1 MSNISYFAMW
11 TLILMKLKIF
21 IKEYPYSIIAPLV
34 SSIIFITILNT
45 ISEFY
50 NLKTS
55 NSDFM
60 SFVIPGIIMM
70 IIIQETFSNISET
83 MIHMKQE
90 GTFKD
95 ILMAPI
101 SRVEI
106 AISYLIATLIIGIII
121 AVINLIIINLF
132 VEIQL
137 FNLSRFIY
145 YVSLTS
151 IFFGS
156 IGAIIGFLSYTWD
169 VQQSVFNFL
178 IGPISLLSG
187 TFFSVDVIDERWKNI
202 FLLNPFY
209 HLISN
214 ARKSF
219 ENEQVYDFQLD
230 VLIIILVFT
239 MVCISL
245 YIFKKGY
252 RVID

>member
-21 IKEYPYSIIAPLV
+21 IKEYPYTIIAPLI
-34 SSIIFITILNT
+34 SSIIFIIILKT

-55 NSDFM
+55 NIDYM
-60 SFVIPGIIMM
+60 NFVIPGIIMM
-70 IIIQETFSNISET
+70 VVIQETFSNISET

-95 ILMAPI
+95 ILMSPI

-106 AISYLIATLIIGIII
+106 AISFLVAILIIGIIV
-121 AVINLIIINLF
+121 AMINLIIINFF

-137 FNLSRFIY
+137 FNLSRFIF

-151 IFFGS
+151 ILFGS
-156 IGAIIGFLSYTWD
+156 IGAIIGFLSYTWEI
-169 VQQSVFNFL
+169 QQSVFNFL
-178 IGPISLLSG
+178 IAPISLLSG
-187 TFFSVDVIDERWKNI
+187 TFFSIDIIETKWQN
-202 FLLNPFY
+202 LLLFNPFY

-214 ARKSF
+214 TRKSF
-219 ENEQVYDFQLD
+219 QDGQIFNYQLD
-230 VLIIILVFT
+230 ILIVFLVFVLIY
-239 MVCISL
+239 ISL
-245 YIFKKGY
+245 YIFNKGY